1 MERALATH
9 AKAGVRLGGIARKME
24 RRACVVFL
32 RGFSVESKIMNHG
45 LYVFAFIIF
54 SVYLF
59 CSLVIHTDFK
69 FIMLDFLAR
78 LFDKIEEDEDDD
90 ADE

>member
-1 MERALATH
+1 MRRCAVRAPSVAVFLALSW
-9 AKAGVRLGGIARKME
+9 RARG
-24 RRACVVFL
+24 CVVFL

-69 FIMLDFLAR
+69 FIMLDFIER
-78 LFDKIEEDEDDD
+78 LFDKIEEDDDDD

>member
-1 MERALATH
+1 
-9 AKAGVRLGGIARKME
+9 
-24 RRACVVFL
+24 
-32 RGFSVESKIMNHG
+32 MNHG